1 MSGRNPR
8 GGKAFKK
15 APKRVVDGNAGREE
29 RFSGA
34 DDSQDYARVL
44 AMLGNRRVRALCN
57 DGVERVMKIRGR
69 LCQKGR
75 NKKII
80 RVGDLV
86 IYSRRD
92 FGAIPPSSDESG
104 DETAAAAAGGDGC
117 ICDLLDR
124 VEPENYRQVR
134 KQPGV
139 NAILFPTA
147 AAGSSG
153 PPMPPG
159 EDIFDD
165 GAAKAIAAAV
175 EEKVELPESDSER
188 EINIDAI

>member
-15 APKRVVDGNAGREE
+15 APKRVLDGNAGRQEK
-29 RFSGA
+29 FGGA
-34 DDSQDYARVL
+34 DEDQDYARVL

-57 DGVERVMKIRGR
+57 DGVERVLKIRGR

-92 FGAIPPSSDESG
+92 FNAPPSSDDESG
-104 DETAAAAAGGDGC
+104 DENAGAGAGDSV
-117 ICDLLDR
+117 CDLLDR

-139 NAILFPTA
+139 NAILFPTSVV
-147 AAGSSG
+147 GNG

-165 GAAKAIAAAV
+165 GVTKAIAAAV
-175 EEKVELPESDSER
+175 EEKEELPEPDDNA